1 MATRKLQITAV
12 AAILLLSFSSTSDAR
27 VYDVTNYGAKADG
40 RSSINQALMSAWKL
54 ACASTS
60 PSKIVIP
67 KGTFLLKE
75 VKIQGPCKAPV
86 EIQVEGTVK
95 APANPLSFKT
105 DGWLTFN
112 YIDNFTLSG
121 GGVFDGQGKIAWGQ
135 NDCHKNKNCKRIPMN
150 MRFNFI
156 TNALVHDITTLDS
169 KNFHVN
175 VIGCKNLTFLRFTV
189 TAPENS
195 PNTDGIH
202 IGRSDGIYITDS
214 TIRTG
219 DDCISLGDGS
229 RQVHVT
235 GVKCGPGHGIS
246 VGSLGKYQGEEPVSG
261 LWVKNCTLI
270 NTQNGVRV
278 KTWPASYPGSV
289 SDLHFEDIN
298 MVNVGNPIVIDQVY
312 CPWNQCQA
320 NIPSLVKISNVSF
333 KNIRGSSSTATA
345 VKLACSSKVPCQDV
359 VVGDINLTY
368 KGPEAPAASCQCSN
382 VAPSFLGKQS
392 PQVCASAA

>member
-1 MATRKLQITAV
+1 MAMRKLQITAAAV
-12 AAILLLSFSSTSDAR
+12 ALLLFFSSTSDAQIF
-27 VYDVTNYGAKADG
+27 DVTKYGAKADG
-40 RSSINQALMSAWKL
+40 KSNIDKALMSVWKL

-67 KGTFLLKE
+67 KGTFLLGE

-86 EIQVEGTVK
+86 EIQVQGTVK
-95 APANPLSFKT
+95 APADPSSFKT

-112 YIDNFTLSG
+112 HIDKFTLSG
-121 GGVFDGQGKIAWGQ
+121 GGVFDGQGKIAWEQ
-135 NDCHKNKNCKRIPMN
+135 NDCHNNTNCKRTPVN
-150 MRFNFI
+150 LRFNFI
-156 TNALVHDITTLDS
+156 TNAWVHDITTLDS

-175 VIGCKNLTFLRFTV
+175 VLGCKNFTFLRFTV
-189 TAPENS
+189 TAPEDS
-195 PNTDGIH
+195 RNTDGIH

-214 TIRTG
+214 TIGTG

-246 VGSLGKYQGEEPVSG
+246 VGSLGKYQAEEPVSG
-261 LWVKNCTLI
+261 FWVKNCTLT

-289 SDLHFEDIN
+289 SDLHFEDIT
-298 MVNVGNPIVIDQVY
+298 MVKVGYPIIIDQVY
-312 CPWNQCQA
+312 CPWNLCKPD
-320 NIPSLVKISNVSF
+320 IPSLVKINNVSF
-333 KNIRGSSSTATA
+333 KNIRGSSSTAVA
-345 VKLACSSKVPCQDV
+345 VKLVCSSKVPCKDV

-368 KGPEAPAASCQCSN
+368 DGPEAPAAYSQCSN
-382 VAPSFLGKQS
+382 VVPSFQGKQS
-392 PQVCASAA
+392 PRVCA

>member
-1 MATRKLQITAV
+1 MAIRKLDIIAA
-12 AAILLLSFSSTSDAR
+12 AAILLLSFSSASDAQ
-27 VYDVTNYGAKADG
+27 VFDVTKYGAKADG
-40 RSSINQALMSAWKL
+40 RSSISQALMSVWKL
-54 ACASTS
+54 ACASTR

-67 KGTFLLKE
+67 KGTFLLGE

-86 EIQVEGTVK
+86 EIEVQGTVK
-95 APANPLSFKT
+95 APADPSSFET
-105 DGWLTFN
+105 DGWLTFS

-121 GGVFDGQGKIAWGQ
+121 GGVFDGQGKIAWEQ
-135 NDCHKNKNCKRIPMN
+135 NDCHKNKKCNKIPMN
-150 MRFNFI
+150 LRFDFI

-175 VIGCKNLTFLRFTV
+175 VLGCKNFTFLRFKV
-189 TAPENS
+189 AAPDDS

-214 TIRTG
+214 TIGTG

-246 VGSLGKYQGEEPVSG
+246 VGSLGKYKGEEPVSG
-261 LWVKNCTLI
+261 FWVKNCTLI
-270 NTQNGVRV
+270 NTENGVRV

-289 SDLHFEDIN
+289 SDLHFENIN
-298 MVNVGNPIVIDQVY
+298 MVKVRNPIVIDQVY

-320 NIPSLVKISNVSF
+320 NIPSLVKINNVSF
-333 KNIRGSSSTATA
+333 KNIRGSSSTAVA
-345 VKLACSSKVPCQDV
+345 VKLACSSKVPCKDV
-359 VVGDINLTY
+359 VVADIHLTY
-368 KGPEAPAASCQCSN
+368 EGPEAPAASSQCSN
-382 VAPSFLGKQS
+382 VVPSILGKQS
-392 PQVCASAA
+392 PQVCA